1 MRWKSNRIFTD
12 IFELDFSK
20 RFFSDFWS
28 DEILFHLLVCCVIL
42 TSPLL
47 YRASLA
53 RTIFLY
59 QKTFHLCRPEVFCAM
74 KIQRCTYIQEVPT
87 WSFDLKIASI
97 KFLYVHNIPTV
108 ANFWRINYNML
119 KKDKFI
125 CRLSV
130 VIFPPHTRR
139 GSTHVID
146 VNPFSLSTDF
156 LEVLFI
162 TTIWGVSFKKVYQ

>member
-1 MRWKSNRIFTD
+1 MLPIIKRCYQWCRQSTRVVLKKSYWDCGVT
-12 IFELDFSK
+12 
-20 RFFSDFWS
+20 S
-28 DEILFHLLVCCVIL
+28 DEIKLCCVIL

-87 WSFDLKIASI
+87 ASFDLKIASI

-130 VIFPPHTRR
+130 VIAFPRTRDAAQ
-139 GSTHVID
+139 HM
-146 VNPFSLSTDF
+146 
-156 LEVLFI
+156 
-162 TTIWGVSFKKVYQ
+162 